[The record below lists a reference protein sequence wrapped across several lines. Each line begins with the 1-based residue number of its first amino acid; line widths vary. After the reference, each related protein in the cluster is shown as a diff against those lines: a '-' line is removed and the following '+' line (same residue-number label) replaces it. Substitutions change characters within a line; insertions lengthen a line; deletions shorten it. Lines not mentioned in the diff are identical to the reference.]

1 MAKFKLSSIDNTNF
15 NTPQQ
20 MFDDYKNRTIDSIFN
35 YQSDMIDLYLK
46 EEKDVKDIALEL
58 PTGTGKT
65 LIGLLIGEF
74 RRRKNK
80 EKILYLCPNKQLVNQ
95 TVKHSVE
102 DYGIKAT
109 AFIGRVKD
117 YTPADKLAFT
127 RAETIAV
134 AAYSSLFNSNPFF
147 ADADII
153 IFDDAHS
160 GESYVASNWTVTVDR
175 EKDSELYF
183 TLTDNFQPYLEQ
195 ELYERMLN
203 PKSVSDNYW
212 FDMIPNIK
220 LANQF
225 YFISKIFN
233 DYITGNPD
241 TQVRYAW
248 SMLQAHLSACNI
260 FISCGEIVIRP
271 FIPPTLDFSPFRDA
285 KQRIYMSATLGK
297 SGELERAFG
306 VPEIKKLPMVK
317 DWENKT
323 IGRRFFMFP
332 LASFSEEKLKEILL
346 KIISKVNR
354 ALIIVNDDRTQ
365 AVFKE
370 LVEKDTDREVFTA
383 KDIESSKKEFIES
396 DKAVAIIA
404 NRFDGIDFPNEECR
418 MEILF
423 DLQSATHIQE
433 KFLTT
438 RMCSTVLFA
447 ERIRS
452 RLVQALGRCTRGNT
466 DYAAVC
472 IVGDDLMNAL
482 ISPKH
487 LEQFNP
493 ELQAELQFGLDNSIG
508 HSSFEEY
515 LELLEQFLFDRNEWN
530 AAEKDIINRREA
542 IIKQGTTIDD
552 IPFKQLN
559 QTSKFEIQAQYHI
572 WRETYADAL
581 INIERI
587 CGTLQHEALKGY
599 LGFWYYIA
607 AYCAYNLYTHGD
619 ATYKPIYSDYLRKAS
634 STTLSIKWFNKLI
647 DIDEKGAETDYTGV
661 EYVLEKMES
670 VISRAKSKQPNTKAI
685 YEELDKILN
694 DITLAGGTDFEKAHE
709 KLGKWIGYRTTNPS
723 GDSEPDPIWILNP
736 GFCIVSEDKIY
747 ETSDK
752 AIPTRHVREA
762 AGHPNWIKSHYEK
775 LGVWEN
781 AESICVFLTN
791 ASTIEEAAVVQAN
804 GIFYLNRNTF
814 ADWGKRCIDMLKDL
828 VTSFTTVGDVVWRD
842 KAVRLMMHNK
852 LTPIDYVEM
861 IKLNSLEALPV
872 KKISKDKVK

>member
-1 MAKFKLSSIDNTNF
+1 MAKFKLSSTENTNF

-95 TVKHSVE
+95 TVRHSIE

-109 AFIGRVKD
+109 AFNGKVKD
-117 YTPADKLAFT
+117 YSPADKLAYT

-134 AAYSSLFNSNPFF
+134 APYSSLFNCNPFF

-160 GESYVASNWTVTVDR
+160 GESYVASNWTINIDR
-175 EKDSELYF
+175 EKDSKLYF
-183 TLTDNFQPYLEQ
+183 TLADNFQTYLEK
-195 ELYERMLN
+195 ELYERMLS
-203 PKSVSDNYW
+203 PSSEADKYW
-212 FDMIPNIK
+212 FDMIPNI
-220 LANQF
+220 NMVSQSF
-225 YFISKIFN
+225 SISKIFN
-233 DYITGNPD
+233 DYISNAPD
-241 TQVRYAW
+241 TQVRYGW
-248 SMLQAHLSACNI
+248 SMLQSHINACNI

-271 FIPPTLDFSPFRDA
+271 FIPPTLDFSPFKNA

-297 SGELERAFG
+297 SGELERSFG

-332 LASFSEEKLKEILL
+332 LASFTEDKLREILL
-346 KIISKVNR
+346 AIINKVNR
-354 ALIIVNDDRTQ
+354 SMIIVNDDRTQ
-365 AVFKE
+365 SRFKE
-370 LVEKDTDREVFTA
+370 LVENDTDRTVFTA
-383 KDIESSKKEFIES
+383 KDIESSKKNFVES

-447 ERIRS
+447 ERIRT

-482 ISPKH
+482 ISPKQ
-487 LEQFNP
+487 LNQFNP
-493 ELQAELQFGLDNSIG
+493 ELQAELQFGLDNSTG
-508 HSSFEEY
+508 HSSIEEY
-515 LELLEQFLFDRNEWN
+515 LELLDLFINNRNEWN
-530 AAEKDIINRREA
+530 VAEKDIINRRED
-542 IIKQGTTIDD
+542 IIRQFKVIDD
-552 IPFKQLN
+552 TPFKQLN
-559 QTSKFEIQAQYHI
+559 DAGKFEIQAQYSI
-572 WRETYADAL
+572 WREAYADAL
-581 INIERI
+581 TNIEKV
-587 CGTLQHEALKGY
+587 CGTLQHESLRGY
-599 LGFWYYIA
+599 LGFWYYMA
-607 AYCAYNLYTHGD
+607 AYCAYNLYFNGD
-619 ATYKPIYSDYLRKAS
+619 TTYKPIYSSYLKKAS
-634 STTLSIKWFNKLI
+634 STTLSIKWFNKLV
-647 DIDEKGAETDYTGV
+647 DMTDDDKSSSDMGV
-661 EYVLEKMES
+661 DHVLEKMES
-670 VISRAKSKQPNTKAI
+670 FMARTKSKQPNTKSI
-685 YEELDKILN
+685 YEELDKLLN
-694 DITLAGGTDFEKAHE
+694 DITFGSGIEFEKAHE
-709 KLGKWIGYRTTNPS
+709 LLGKWLGYRTTNPP
-723 GDSEPDPIWILNP
+723 GDSEPDPIWILNH

-747 ETSDK
+747 ETADK
-752 AIPTRHVREA
+752 AVPTRHVREA
-762 AGHPNWIKSHYEK
+762 AGHLNWVKSHYQK
-775 LGVWEN
+775 LGVWET
-781 AESICVFLTN
+781 AEVVCVFLTN
-791 ASTIEEAAVVQAN
+791 ASTIEETAVAQAN

-814 ADWGKRCIDMLKDL
+814 IDWSKRCVDMLKEL
-828 VTSFTTVGDVVWRD
+828 ITSFNTVGDVVWRD
-842 KAVRLMMHNK
+842 KAVRLMVQNK
-852 LTPIDYVEM
+852 LTPADYIQM
-861 IKLNSLEALPV
+861 IKASSLESLTV
-872 KKISKDKVK
+872 KKNTKEKTS